1 MLNRIIN
8 LIIVAVATF
17 SFAQQNTSSLYSYF
31 GIGESKFKGTSE
43 QRAMAGLGILSD
55 SLHMNLLN
63 PASYSAL
70 QRTVISVSG
79 GTNINKM
86 ASDKQEITAQRTS
99 LDYLSFGIPIGKF
112 GTSFGLNPQTAVGYR
127 NETRTENQNNISL
140 SRYTGNGGANR
151 VFLGGAYQATTKFS
165 FGVNI
170 NYYFGN
176 INTESKTYISDT
188 QFGTG
193 IFNELELSGFGF
205 NIGTMYKNRIKN
217 KYDFYLS
224 AVYNPSYNLSYTK
237 NITFATI
244 FEGNGSEIIDSW
256 TDLPS
261 EKRNIKMPTKF
272 SFGLGIGKLHKW
284 LVGVEYSYVEKNTAN
299 PIISENFSNYEN
311 TENTSFSLGG
321 YYTPKYNSFTNYF
334 HRITYR
340 AGVRYENLGLKINNQ
355 EINNMAI
362 STGLCL
368 PIGSNGLSKLT
379 FAFEY
384 GQRGTKSNGLVQEN
398 YFNINIG
405 LTITDLW
412 FRRYLFD

>member
-1 MLNRIIN
+1 MLSRIIN
-8 LIIVAVATF
+8 LIIITSSTF

-31 GIGESKFKGTSE
+31 GIGETKFKGTSE
-43 QRAMAGLGILSD
+43 QKAMAGLGILSD
-55 SLHMNLLN
+55 SLDVNLLN

-70 QRTVISVSG
+70 QRTVISLSG

-86 ASDKQEITAQRTS
+86 TSDNQGSTAQRTS

-127 NETRTENQNNISL
+127 NEATTENQNSVSL

-151 VFLGGAYQATTKFS
+151 VFLGGAYQVTTKFS
-165 FGVNI
+165 LGLDL

-176 INTESKTYISDT
+176 INTESKIYMPGT

-193 IFNELELSGFGF
+193 IFSELELSGFGF
-205 NIGTMYKNRIKN
+205 NIGTMYKSKIKN

-224 AVYNPSYNLSYTK
+224 AIYNPSYNLNYTK
-237 NITFATI
+237 NTTFATI
-244 FEGNGSEIIDSW
+244 LEENNSETIDSW
-256 TDLPS
+256 IDLPR
-261 EKRNIKMPTKF
+261 EKRNIKMPTKL

-284 LVGVEYSYVEKNTAN
+284 LVGVEYSYAEKNTTN
-299 PIISENFSNYEN
+299 PIIWESFSNYQN
-311 TENTSFSLGG
+311 MENTSFSLGG
-321 YYTPKYNSFTNYF
+321 YYIPKYNSFTNYF

-340 AGVRYENLGLKINNQ
+340 AGIKYENLGLKINDQ
-355 EINNMAI
+355 EINDIGI
-362 STGLCL
+362 STGLSL
-368 PIGSNGLSKLT
+368 PIGNNGLSKLT

-384 GQRGTKSNGLVQEN
+384 GQRGTKSSGLVQEN
-398 YFNINIG
+398 YFNINVG